1 MTYLFIRILNMS
13 ITTSYVVIFVMVA
26 RLLLKKA
33 PKSFSYALWSV
44 VLFRMFS
51 PFALASP
58 LSILIPLSSSGS
70 NFQEYI
76 PMDIGLMVT
85 PKGNTNLEVIDK
97 VINNSLPTTTPA
109 ASVNPMQFQ
118 MSMLSIV
125 WIIGIIALVIY
136 AVCSYIKIKRKVQF
150 AVLLKDNIF
159 VSDQIKTPFVLGMI
173 KPRIYLPNGLR
184 TGEMDYIINHEM
196 THIKRRDYLI
206 KPLAF
211 LGLTFHWFNPFVWAS
226 YFLMIKDMEMS
237 CDEAVMR
244 ESDYDIRENYSTSM
258 LNLSIRHSGL
268 LIPLAFGESNI
279 KSRIKNILNYKKPGF
294 WIIGVAFILVLGMAI
309 GLISNPLSSN
319 SPEESSDLRAQEFL
333 KTYYNVVDTDIADI
347 FYNAIPEII
356 SSQIDDKGNGISGIF
371 SLEEEIKAKYGNL
384 MTEEALESAAA
395 SRIITEGEF
404 TAKEFGSS
412 SEVNKVNLIYEEIK
426 ENGNIRYDFT
436 VEVLVDFR
444 DGKKEENI
452 VLTGSI
458 EVTEAE
464 GEWKVREFRPNKG
477 DFTRALT
484 QGESYL
490 NIVNNSNENIRTIEI
505 NTKGNSIGAMNA
517 DNTDI
522 GQGVR
527 FSFDMIDD
535 SNLDFTVRLI
545 DKDKKILIKRDF
557 IGNFSEGKDMY
568 LYIRQDE
575 NNNLIINHSGEID

>member
-1 MTYLFIRILNMS
+1 
-13 ITTSYVVIFVMVA
+13 
-26 RLLLKKA
+26 
-33 PKSFSYALWSV
+33 
-44 VLFRMFS
+44 
-51 PFALASP
+51 
-58 LSILIPLSSSGS
+58 
-70 NFQEYI
+70 
-76 PMDIGLMVT
+76 
-85 PKGNTNLEVIDK
+85 
-97 VINNSLPTTTPA
+97 
-109 ASVNPMQFQ
+109 
-118 MSMLSIV
+118 
-125 WIIGIIALVIY
+125 
-136 AVCSYIKIKRKVQF
+136 
-150 AVLLKDNIF
+150 
-159 VSDQIKTPFVLGMI
+159 
-173 KPRIYLPNGLR
+173 
-184 TGEMDYIINHEM
+184 
-196 THIKRRDYLI
+196 
-206 KPLAF
+206 
-211 LGLTFHWFNPFVWAS
+211 
-226 YFLMIKDMEMS
+226 
-237 CDEAVMR
+237 
-244 ESDYDIRENYSTSM
+244 
-258 LNLSIRHSGL
+258 
-268 LIPLAFGESNI
+268 
-279 KSRIKNILNYKKPGF
+279 
-294 WIIGVAFILVLGMAI
+294 
-309 GLISNPLSSN
+309 
-319 SPEESSDLRAQEFL
+319 
-333 KTYYNVVDTDIADI
+333 
-347 FYNAIPEII
+347 
-356 SSQIDDKGNGISGIF
+356 
-371 SLEEEIKAKYGNL
+371 